1 MLSKEALDRVLASY
15 PEERQKI
22 TESAQMEVLRARRM
36 RAPRDKV
43 KSALHQFLKV
53 HVQMSYFC

>member
-15 PEERQKI
+15 PEEREKI

-36 RAPRDKV
+36 RAPYDKV
-43 KSALHQFLKV
+43 KSDLKQV
-53 HVQMSYFC
+53 SQGMSK